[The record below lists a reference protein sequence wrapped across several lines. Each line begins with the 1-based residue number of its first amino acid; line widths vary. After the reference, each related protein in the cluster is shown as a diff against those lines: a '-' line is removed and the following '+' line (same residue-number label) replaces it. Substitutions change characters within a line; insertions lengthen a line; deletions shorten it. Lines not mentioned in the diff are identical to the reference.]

1 MRSKFGTV
9 AIAVILLF
17 SSSLANSAATAP
29 SLPRPFNVFVPTNY
43 SPTSAVP
50 LIIALHGFYQSG
62 AKFEK
67 YLNLTPIAQ
76 VDDII
81 YVHPDGT
88 ADTHGV
94 RFWNGTPE
102 CCDFQSPKVDDDA
115 YIMSIIDSVSAQYAI
130 DPNRIYI
137 IGHSNGG
144 FMANRLACYHADRIA
159 AVVNVAGGSFTTAA
173 ACKPAAPISVLEVW
187 GTADETFKGN
197 HILGKPIPGA
207 VKTFSNWAA
216 INKCSKV
223 SQVVPQRLDLDKQI
237 PGTETTRTQYL
248 DCPSGTAIDF
258 WKIDGASHVP
268 VLSKNFAPNIVDWL
282 LAHPK
287 VIPVI
292 TNQGSER

>member
-1 MRSKFGTV
+1 MRSPFGII
-9 AIAVILLF
+9 AISIILLF
-17 SSSLANSAATAP
+17 SSSPANSAATTP
-29 SLPRPFNVFVPTNY
+29 STPRPFNVFVPTKY
-43 SPTSAVP
+43 SPRTPVP

-76 VDDII
+76 ADDII

-102 CCDFQSPKVDDDA
+102 CCDFQSPKIDDDA

-130 DPNRIYI
+130 DPNRIFV

-144 FMANRLACYHADRIA
+144 FMANRLACLHADRIA
-159 AVVNVAGGSFTTAA
+159 AIVNMAGGSFTTGA

-207 VKTFSNWAA
+207 VKTFNTWAV
-216 INKCSKV
+216 INQCSKA
-223 SQVVPQRLDLDKQI
+223 SQVVPQKLDLDKQF
-237 PGTETTRTQYL
+237 PGTETSITQYL
-248 DCPSGTAIDF
+248 ECPSGTAIDF

-268 VLSKNFAPNIVDWL
+268 VLSKNFAPDIVDWL

-287 VIPVI
+287 VIPSI
-292 TNQGSER
+292 TNQGS

>member
-1 MRSKFGTV
+1 MRSRFGII
-9 AIAVILLF
+9 AISLILLF
-17 SSSLANSAATAP
+17 SSSPANSAAAAP
-29 SLPRPFNVFVPTNY
+29 TTPRPFNVFVPTNY
-43 SPTSAVP
+43 SPSTPVP

-76 VDDII
+76 ADDII

-144 FMANRLACYHADRIA
+144 FMANRLACVHADRIA
-159 AVVNVAGGSFTTAA
+159 AIVNMAGGSFTTAA
-173 ACKPAAPISVLEVW
+173 ACRPAAPISVLEVW

-207 VKTFSNWAA
+207 VKTFNAWAA
-216 INKCSKV
+216 INKCSKA
-223 SQVVPQRLDLDKQI
+223 SQVVPQKLDLDKQI
-237 PGTETTRTQYL
+237 PGTETSITQYL
-248 DCPSGTAIDF
+248 ECPSGTAIDF
-258 WKIDGASHVP
+258 WKIGGARHVP
-268 VLSKNFAPNIVDWL
+268 VLSKNFAPDIVDWL

-287 VIPVI
+287 VIPSI
-292 TNQGSER
+292 TNQGS

>member
-1 MRSKFGTV
+1 MRSRFGIF
-9 AIAVILLF
+9 AILFISLF
-17 SSSLANSAATAP
+17 SGSPANSAATAP
-29 SLPRPFNVFVPTNY
+29 TTPRSFNIFVSTKY
-43 SPTSAVP
+43 SPTTPVP
-50 LIIALHGFYQSG
+50 LIIALHGFNQSG

-67 YLNLTPIAQ
+67 YLNLTPVAQ
-76 VDDII
+76 ADDII

-94 RFWNGTPE
+94 KFWNGTPE

-144 FMANRLACYHADRIA
+144 FMANRLACDHADRIA
-159 AVVNVAGGSFTTAA
+159 AIVNMAGGSFTTAS
-173 ACKPAAPISVLEVW
+173 ACKPAAPISVLEIW
-187 GTADETFKGN
+187 GTSDETFKGN

-207 VKTFSNWAA
+207 AKTFNTWAL
-216 INKCSKV
+216 INKCSKD
-223 SQVVPQRLDLDKQI
+223 SQVVPQKLDLDKQI
-237 PGTETTRTQYL
+237 PGTETSMTQYL

-258 WKIDGASHVP
+258 WKIDGARHVP
-268 VLSKNFAPNIVDWL
+268 VLSNYFAPDIVDWL

-287 VIPVI
+287 VIPSI
-292 TNQGSER
+292 TNQGS

>member
-1 MRSKFGTV
+1 MKSRIGILV
-9 AIAVILLF
+9 AALILVF
-17 SSSLANSAATAP
+17 SSSPVNASLSTPSSA
-29 SLPRPFNVFVPTNY
+29 RPFNIFVPSTY
-43 SPTSAVP
+43 SPSTPVP
-50 LIIALHGFYQSG
+50 LIIALHGFNQSG

-67 YLNLTPIAQ
+67 YLDLTPIVQA
-76 VDDII
+76 DDII

-94 RFWNGTPE
+94 RFWNATPE
-102 CCDFQSPKVDDDA
+102 CCDFQRPKVDDDA

-144 FMANRLACYHADRIA
+144 FMANRLACNHADRIA
-159 AVVNVAGGSFTTAA
+159 AVVNIAGGSFTTVA
-173 ACKPAAPISVLEVW
+173 ACTPTNPISVLEIW

-207 VKTFSNWAA
+207 IKTFKTWAA
-216 INKCSKV
+216 INQCSKI
-223 SQVVPQRLDLDKQI
+223 SQVVPQKLDLDKRI
-237 PGTETTRTQYL
+237 PGTETSITQYL

-268 VLSKNFAPNIVDWL
+268 ALSKNFAPDLVNWL

-287 VIPVI
+287 VIPSI
-292 TNQGSER
+292 TNQ

>member
-1 MRSKFGTV
+1 MKSRLGICI
-9 AIAVILLF
+9 AICILVF
-17 SSSLANSAATAP
+17 SSSPGNAAVVTSSGA
-29 SLPRPFNVFVPTNY
+29 RPFNVFVPSRY
-43 SPTSAVP
+43 SSSNPVP
-50 LIIALHGFYQSG
+50 LIISLHGFNQSG
-62 AKFEK
+62 TKFEK
-67 YLNLTPIAQ
+67 YLDLTPIAQ
-76 VDDII
+76 ADDII

-94 RFWNGTPE
+94 RFWNATPE

-115 YIMSIIDSVSAQYAI
+115 YVMSIIDSVSAQYAI
-130 DPNRIYI
+130 DPNRIYV

-144 FMANRLACYHADRIA
+144 FMVNRLACNHADRIA
-159 AVVNVAGGSFTTAA
+159 AVVNMAGGSYTTAGS
-173 ACKPAAPISVLEVW
+173 CKPAAPVSVLEIW

-207 VKTFSNWAA
+207 VKTFNTWAE

-223 SQVVPQRLDLDKQI
+223 SQVVPQKLDLDRQI
-237 PGTETTRTQYL
+237 PGTETSITQYL

-268 VLSKNFAPNIVDWL
+268 VLSKNFAPDVINWL

-287 VIPVI
+287 VIPSI
-292 TNQGSER
+292 TNQRPKD